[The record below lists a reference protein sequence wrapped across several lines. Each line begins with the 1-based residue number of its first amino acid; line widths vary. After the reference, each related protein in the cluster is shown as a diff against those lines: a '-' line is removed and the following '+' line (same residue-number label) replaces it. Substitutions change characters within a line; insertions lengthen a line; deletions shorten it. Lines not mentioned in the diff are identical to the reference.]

1 MYNETSFHQFDQKA
15 LQHANLPV
23 RSKFDDRAMNFKM
36 IDLLRFSLKER
47 YSRIE
52 EFLFFEFCKHSNF
65 DEFCCVPVPL
75 LQKLLLNYGSFA
87 RLRGEYCVACTVTTI
102 FEFLLKKC

>member
-1 MYNETSFHQFDQKA
+1 MCNETSFHQFDKKA

-23 RSKFDDRAMNFKM
+23 RSKFDDCTMNFKL

-75 LQKLLLNYGSFA
+75 LQDHFLIMVLSL
-87 RLRGEYCVACTVTTI
+87 V
-102 FEFLLKKC
+102 FEVNIMSRVQ